1 MPVRRQTRLSRATLP
16 ILHFPGVASP
26 AMSSLA
32 PPLLS
37 GHAVPGMTTLRRFV
51 LVAALVAGGAMIG
64 LLSRHAFSVAFWP
77 ANAVLVGAMLRK
89 PSLFRLSGWAGAFV
103 GFVTTDLV
111 FDRNIELSAFFA
123 LANTAGTLTATL
135 ALRRL
140 DPADLRL
147 ERVHSVLRILAGL
160 IPGCCVAALIGAVLV
175 VVEFH
180 GSAAQTLLTWP
191 ASELVNYLVVL
202 PVLLTLRHPDAQPPR
217 IAEPPLWPA
226 GVLALSCVAAVQ
238 FDGPGSIM
246 FPMPALLLCALTY
259 PVAITAVL
267 TMLLGAGCLVTIG
280 LGMVAIG
287 QDMAIPRLVLSVRI
301 AVAFLV
307 LVPLTISSAMAVQDA
322 LLRQL
327 RDAADH
333 DGLTGLLNRRAF
345 EARLQERLAQHLP
358 PGGGLALLWLDLDHF
373 KAINDRHGHPAGDAV
388 LRAVADTLRGV
399 CGPGELCG
407 RLGGEEFALLLSA
420 PDCAAAHQAAE
431 RLRAAIVAQKVDW
444 AGTMIHATAS
454 IGACHLTRLPT
465 DAAPLLRRL
474 DEAMYRAKRGGRN
487 RIEWLDAPGAA
498 RAA

>member
-1 MPVRRQTRLSRATLP
+1 MS
-16 ILHFPGVASP
+16 SP
-26 AMSSLA
+26 A
-32 PPLLS
+32 PPRPIP
-37 GHAVPGMTTLRRFV
+37 ARTVPGAAMLRDFL
-51 LVAALVAGGAMIG
+51 LVAAVVTAGAMIG
-64 LLSRHAFSVAFWP
+64 LFSHHAFSVAFWP
-77 ANAVLVGAMLRK
+77 ANAMLVGIMLRK
-89 PSLFRLSGWAGAFV
+89 PSLFRPLGWAGAFV
-103 GFVTTDLV
+103 GFLAADLM
-111 FDRNIELSAFFA
+111 FDRNLGLSAFFA
-123 LANTAGTLTATL
+123 LANTAGTLTATI

-160 IPGCCVAALIGAVLV
+160 IPGCLVAALIGALLV

-180 GSAAQTLLTWP
+180 GSAAQTMVTWP

-202 PVLLTLRHPDAQPPR
+202 PVLLTLRHPDAQPPA
-217 IAEPPLWPA
+217 IAEPPLWPTFA
-226 GVLALSCVAAVQ
+226 LALSCVAAVQ

-267 TMLLGAGCLVTIG
+267 TMLLGTGCLVTIG

-287 QDMAIPRLVLSVRI
+287 QDMAIPHLVLSVRI

-307 LVPLTISSAMAVQDA
+307 LVPLTISSVMAVQNA

-327 RDAADH
+327 REAAEH

-345 EARLQERLAQHLP
+345 EQRLEKRLLRRLP
-358 PGGGLALLWLDLDHF
+358 PGDGLALLWLDLDHF
-373 KAINDRHGHPAGDAV
+373 KAINDRHGHAAGDAV

-420 PDCAAAHQAAE
+420 PDRATAHRVAE
-431 RLRAAIVAQKVDW
+431 RLRDAIATQQVDW
-444 AGTMIHATAS
+444 HGATVHATAS
-454 IGACHLTRLPT
+454 IGACHLTRMPIDT
-465 DAAPLLRRL
+465 APLLRRL
-474 DEAMYRAKRGGRN
+474 DEAMYQAKRSGRN
-487 RIEWLDAPGAA
+487 RIEWLDAPEAA